1 MEALQAK
8 SLAMTAYMRSLLPTS
23 PLAAGTVLTPSAP
36 GTHGAQLSIA
46 FEHDARTRHSE
57 LTRRG
62 IICDFRAPNI
72 IRLAPAP
79 LYNSFM
85 DIHTTLTA

>member
-23 PLAAGTVLTPSAP
+23 PLAAGTVLTPNAP

-46 FEHDARTRHSE
+46 FAQDARARHTE
-57 LTRRG
+57 LSRRG
-62 IICDFRAPNI
+62 IICDFREPNI